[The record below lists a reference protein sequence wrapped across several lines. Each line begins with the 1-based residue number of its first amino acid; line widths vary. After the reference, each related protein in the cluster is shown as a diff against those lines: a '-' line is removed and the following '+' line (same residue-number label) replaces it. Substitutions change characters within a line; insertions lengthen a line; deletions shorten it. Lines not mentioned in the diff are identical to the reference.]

1 MAIPGKTRGQD
12 ATPSAGTTRNTLHTA
27 TVVLLVLLCAAS
39 CALMLML
46 DPMSIAVDS
55 VYQGF

>member
-1 MAIPGKTRGQD
+1 MANPTEASGANAKAATGK
-12 ATPSAGTTRNTLHTA
+12 NNLVHTA
-27 TVVLLVLLCAAS
+27 VLVLTILLCSAS

-46 DPMSIAVDS
+46 DPRSLAVDS